1 MKIVKKPEAQKIIL
15 EVANKQKDKIDQL
28 VGLTDEQRNKAK
40 YLIDEIVR
48 KALDKLN
55 KDITNKDVD
64 SILNKAVE
72 DIKKVNPTV
81 SKGEQ
86 VLPRD
91 SNDGIDRNNN
101 NKLGNN
107 SNTNPSSNNKSNKL
121 PSTGEESQRQSP
133 LAGFALISGLFLF
146 LKNRKRNKENN

>member
-64 SILNKAVE
+64 SILNKAIE
-72 DIKKVNPTV
+72 DIEKVNPTV
-81 SKGEQ
+81 SKGKQ

-91 SNDGIDRNNN
+91 NNDGRDRNNN

-107 SNTNPSSNNKSNKL
+107 SSTNPSSKNKSNKL

-133 LAGFALISGLFLF
+133 LAGFALISGL
-146 LKNRKRNKENN
+146 